1 MFIMASDAARIVG
14 GSLFGEDVEID
25 GVSFD
30 SRLILAGQCFVAL
43 EAERDGHMFVNDA
56 YDAGASACIV
66 RRGAISDDQVPPE
79 CARIDVDDTMAA
91 LTALGVW
98 AREKLEHSASGK
110 VIGVTGSAGKT
121 STKDFIAAVLAAT
134 CDQSY
139 ASELSYNN
147 DIGVPTTLFNAPDE
161 CDAIV
166 VEMGMRGFGEISRL
180 CDIARPHVGVITAI
194 GEAHS
199 ERVGGIEGVARAKGE
214 LLLALPAHGTAI
226 VCADDPRAMHA
237 ASLATATRLTFGV
250 AHDADV
256 RYNVVSTDQW
266 GRANIIVQWGDR
278 SRSVTIPVPGVHMAS
293 NAVAAI
299 AVGVAIGSD
308 FDACVDAIANAQLSY
323 MRMQWETTDNGV
335 RVMNDAYNANP
346 DSMLAALTTLS
357 TVNAPQHVAVVGVM
371 AEIADTRDRHAFI
384 ADQARELGI
393 ELWPVGTDLYG
404 VSPITVDEAAT
415 RISHLPTGSVVLL
428 KGSRVAA
435 LERVLDF
442 LSVAPPR
449 Q

>member
-1 MFIMASDAARIVG
+1 MASDVARITG
-14 GSLFGEDVEID
+14 GSLFGDDVEVD

-30 SRLILAGQCFVAL
+30 SRLLLPGECFVAL
-43 EAERDGHMFVNDA
+43 QAERDGHDFVADA
-56 YDAGASACIV
+56 YEAGASACIV
-66 RRGAISDDQVPPE
+66 SRGAVPDDQVPPN
-79 CARIDVDDTMAA
+79 CARIEVDDTLGA
-91 LTALGVW
+91 LTVLGTW
-98 AREKLEHSASGK
+98 ARDQLDSSAPGR

-147 DIGVPTTLFNAPDE
+147 DIGVPTTLINAPDD

-166 VEMGMRGFGEISRL
+166 IEMGMRGFGEIARL
-180 CDIARPHVGVITAI
+180 CDIARPHVGVITSI

-214 LLLALPAHGTAI
+214 LLLSLPVDGTAI
-226 VCADDPRAMHA
+226 VCADDLRALHA
-237 ASLATATRLTFGV
+237 AEQSKAKRCTFGTGI
-250 AHDADV
+250 DADV
-256 RYNVVSTDQW
+256 RYNIVSFDQS
-266 GRANIIVQWGDR
+266 GRATVIVYWQDH
-278 SRSVTIPVPGVHMAS
+278 SRSVVVPVPGAHMAS

-299 AVGVAIGSD
+299 AVGVTISAE

-323 MRMQWETTDNGV
+323 MRMQWEITTGGV

-346 DSMLAALTTLS
+346 DSMIAALTTLA
-357 TVNAPQHVAVVGVM
+357 TVAAPQHVAVVGVM
-371 AEIADTRDRHAFI
+371 AEIADSESRHKFVAER
-384 ADQARELGI
+384 AGEMGI

-404 VSPITVDEAAT
+404 TPPITIEDAAT
-415 RISHLPTGSVVLL
+415 RISQLPTGSVVLL

-435 LERVLDF
+435 LERVVDL
-442 LSVAPPR
+442 LGVAPPR